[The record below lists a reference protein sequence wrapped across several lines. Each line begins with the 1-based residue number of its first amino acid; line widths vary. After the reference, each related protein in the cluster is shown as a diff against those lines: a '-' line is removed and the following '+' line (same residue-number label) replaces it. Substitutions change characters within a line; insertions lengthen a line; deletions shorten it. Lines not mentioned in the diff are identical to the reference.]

1 MSSFLSPDRGRFS
14 VSLDPS
20 SDWTDPAYVATVVGV
35 LAVGA
40 LVFYA
45 ELASESL
52 TAQTV
57 VFVVLWIT
65 VPMTVAHAVAGR
77 WL

>member
-1 MSSFLSPDRGRFS
+1 MSGVSTDR
-14 VSLDPS
+14 
-20 SDWTDPAYVATVVGV
+20 TDPEYVATVVGV

-45 ELASESL
+45 ELVSPTL
-52 TAQTV
+52 TARTV
-57 VFVVLWIT
+57 VSVVLWVTI
-65 VPMTVAHAVAGR
+65 PMTVAHVVARR

>member
-1 MSSFLSPDRGRFS
+1 MSTAATT
-14 VSLDPS
+14 
-20 SDWTDPAYVATVVGV
+20 DWTDPEYVATVVGV

-45 ELASESL
+45 ELVSPTL
-52 TAQTV
+52 TARTV
-57 VFVVLWIT
+57 VSVVLWIT
-65 VPMTVAHAVAGR
+65 IPMTVAHVVVRR

>member
-1 MSSFLSPDRGRFS
+1 MSS
-14 VSLDPS
+14 DPS
-20 SDWTDPAYVATVVGV
+20 NGWTDPEYVATVVGV

-45 ELASESL
+45 ELVSPTL
-52 TAQTV
+52 TARTV
-57 VFVVLWIT
+57 VFVVLWVT
-65 VPMTVAHAVAGR
+65 LPMTVARTVARR

>member
-1 MSSFLSPDRGRFS
+1 MSEI
-14 VSLDPS
+14 PS
-20 SDWTDPAYVATVVGV
+20 NSWTDPDYVATVVGV

-57 VFVVLWIT
+57 VFVVLWVT
-65 VPMTVAHAVAGR
+65 LPMTVARVVARR

>member
-1 MSSFLSPDRGRFS
+1 MSTA
-14 VSLDPS
+14 VTA
-20 SDWTDPAYVATVVGV
+20 DWTDPGYVATVVGV

-45 ELASESL
+45 ELVSSTL

-57 VFVVLWIT
+57 VFVVLWVT
-65 VPMTVAHAVAGR
+65 LPMTVARVVARR

>member
-1 MSSFLSPDRGRFS
+1 MSTAGTT
-14 VSLDPS
+14 
-20 SDWTDPAYVATVVGV
+20 DWTDPGYVATVVGV

-45 ELASESL
+45 ELVSSTL

-57 VFVVLWIT
+57 VFVVLWVT
-65 VPMTVAHAVAGR
+65 LPMTVARVVARR

>member
-1 MSSFLSPDRGRFS
+1 MST
-14 VSLDPS
+14 
-20 SDWTDPAYVATVVGV
+20 DWTDPEYVATVVGV

-45 ELASESL
+45 ELVSPTL
-52 TAQTV
+52 TARTV
-57 VFVVLWIT
+57 VSVVLWVTI
-65 VPMTVAHAVAGR
+65 PMTVAHVVARR

>member
-1 MSSFLSPDRGRFS
+1 MSAATT
-14 VSLDPS
+14 
-20 SDWTDPAYVATVVGV
+20 DWTDPGYVATVVGV

-45 ELASESL
+45 ELVGPTL
-52 TAQTV
+52 TARTV
-57 VFVVLWIT
+57 VFVVLWVT
-65 VPMTVAHAVAGR
+65 LPMTVARVVAHR